1 MYFILTA
8 KSLLWAT
15 LSVVSTITLF
25 TAIYSPKW
33 LIGPTDYN
41 CVSSKSLSTETNNTV
56 DSPYYE
62 VRCRPSVGIYYRC
75 KKINGNQHCG
85 SFAVEGL
92 ATDSTMFPFVW
103 KVGLVLMSSGVF
115 VSFLMAVLAVV
126 SFCKQSISKK
136 SVFGIAGSGQGL
148 AVLLYLIGVICFAAG
163 WGSERV
169 VMLCGTQSVP
179 FVSADCTNGSGLYTA
194 AFGIVLTFAT
204 AMLSGPADRATSS
217 DKVALQLEQG
227 ENIVFL
233 L

>member
-8 KSLLWAT
+8 KSLLWVT
-15 LSVVSTITLF
+15 LSVVSTITMF

-33 LIGPTDYN
+33 LIGPTEYNCLSTKPPLQTDYN
-41 CVSSKSLSTETNNTV
+41 ST
-56 DSPYYE
+56 DSYYE
-62 VRCRPSVGIYYRC
+62 VHCRPSVGIYYRC
-75 KKINGNQHCG
+75 KKVNGNQHCG

-92 ATDSTMFPFVW
+92 STNPNMFPNAW
-103 KVGLVLMSSGVF
+103 KIALVLMSTGILIN
-115 VSFLMAVLAVV
+115 FLMSIMAVG
-126 SFCKQSISKK
+126 SFCKQAIRKK
-136 SVFGIAGSGQGL
+136 SVFGVAGSGQGL
-148 AVLLYLIGVICFAAG
+148 AGLLYLIGVICFAAG

-169 VMLCGTQSVP
+169 AMLCGTQSEP
-179 FVSADCTNGSGLYTA
+179 FVSADCTTGSGLYTA
-194 AFGIVLTFAT
+194 AFGVLLTFGT